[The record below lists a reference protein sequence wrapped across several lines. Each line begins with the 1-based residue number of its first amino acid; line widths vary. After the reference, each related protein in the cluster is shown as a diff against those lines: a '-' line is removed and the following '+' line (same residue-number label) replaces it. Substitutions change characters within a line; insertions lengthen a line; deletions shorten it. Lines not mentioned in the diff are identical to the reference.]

1 MSKQQ
6 LRALEIV
13 SLVVVAIGVIVWYS
27 TPGDVIAGP
36 LLIIGV
42 GAVGAGIA
50 YLVRRRQSEQSTNEL
65 ADRVRAERERDENR
79 PGI

>member
-1 MSKQQ
+1 MTEQQ
-6 LRALEIV
+6 LRTLEIV
-13 SLVVVAIGVIVWYS
+13 SLVVVVIDFVVWYS
-27 TPGDVIAGP
+27 TPDDVIVGP

-79 PGI
+79 PGV